1 MGTLNVTFGPIWV
14 SHSCILSSYD
24 NMFVYF
30 KPRGVSYTVCVTDI
44 SSPWVFDS
52 SGKMPRK
59 GGPLT
64 KERDQQ
70 EKNFSFGHCPNYG
83 GGVYPCPD
91 FWPPFLPSNSP

>member
-30 KPRGVSYTVCVTDI
+30 KPRGVSYTVWVTDI
-44 SSPWVFDS
+44 SSHWVFDS

-64 KERDQQ
+64 KGRDQQ
-70 EKNFSFGHCPNYG
+70 EKNVFFRPLPELWG
-83 GGVYPCPD
+83 GGYPCPD
-91 FWPPFLPSNSP
+91 LLALLFSK